1 MIFYENLFV
10 GYFIALVYSGGHSVF
25 LWEETVQFQSSSI
38 LHVSFPL
45 TESVLRGFIFYV
57 VSQIFDQI
65 NQTWLGGFFKVIFC
79 HKLWW

>member
-1 MIFYENLFV
+1 MIFYEKLFV
-10 GYFIALVYSGGHSVF
+10 GYFSVLVYSGGAVFF

-65 NQTWLGGFFKVIFC
+65 NQTWLGVFLNVIF
-79 HKLWW
+79 

>member
-1 MIFYENLFV
+1 MIFYEKLFV
-10 GYFIALVYSGGHSVF
+10 GYFSVLVYSGGAVFF

-45 TESVLRGFIFYV
+45 TESVLCGSIFYV

-65 NQTWLGGFFKVIFC
+65 NQTWLGVFLNVIF
-79 HKLWW
+79 